1 MGDQCVKLSNTEDDS
16 VKSIFKLYKNGEPY
30 PLRNLTHQDYVIIKL
45 GIMRNKAFTKLI
57 FNIVLEVAK
66 NIGILRDSVFL
77 KNTVT
82 IDPDKEAG
90 FNLLWTP
97 LSEYKS
103 EDFINLSII

>member
-1 MGDQCVKLSNTEDDS
+1 
-16 VKSIFKLYKNGEPY
+16 
-30 PLRNLTHQDYVIIKL
+30 
-45 GIMRNKAFTKLI
+45 MRNKAFTKLI